1 MQMHFAVFMLLA
13 LLSRVASSQHRSR
26 FAESHDPAPRIL
38 HRCAHVLSPPSHN
51 SMMSTCRNPVST
63 GATKCCLCERKISAS
78 AGCERETRRR
88 DCPQQASCTA
98 DRLDRRAKA
107 AKEGMPGRVAGG
119 VQRVAALPSLG
130 RARTAAL

>member
-13 LLSRVASSQHRSR
+13 LLSRVASSQHGSR

-130 RARTAAL
+130 RARTTAL